1 MLQGLPDD
9 EEVEN
14 SSVSWEGGGSAA
26 TPKASLGGG
35 ALTRTTQNSPL
46 GESSVR
52 AGHSGPSGLNREH
65 STSGK
70 HILRAQAERQR
81 QVSLRVLFP
90 KGFSG

>member
-26 TPKASLGGG
+26 TPKASLGGP
-35 ALTRTTQNSPL
+35 LTRTTQNSPL